1 MAVVDVARVY
11 TRWVF
16 LRAVLH
22 RGWWLVTSLYLVV
35 VADLSPFELVF
46 LGTAQNL
53 TALLFEVPTGVL
65 ADTVSRK
72 WSVVLAHLL
81 MGIGMMATGMVTAFP
96 ALVATQMI
104 WGLAWTFS
112 SGADVAWL
120 TDELDQPGRVGRVLT
135 AAARWEQI
143 GAATGLVAFGGL
155 AGIAGLSSA
164 VVAAGVAMLVLGVYV
179 VARFSERR
187 FAPRMSRRL
196 AESREILRSGVTL
209 VRRDSVLLVV
219 FLATLLLG
227 GAAEAFDR
235 LYPKELLARG
245 FPAAP
250 DPIVWFTALGLV
262 LLGAG
267 AIALRVVEARIDGSG
282 VPRRVY
288 AAACFVG
295 LLGAILLAGTPD
307 VVGGMLGVFLIG
319 GIAWPVTR
327 AVSVIWVNQ
336 RATPEVRA
344 TVQSLLAQVEYV
356 GEIAFGVSLAMLAQS
371 TSIAT
376 AMAGAAVLLACAGL
390 LVARSR

>member
-1 MAVVDVARVY
+1 MVDVARVY
-11 TRWVF
+11 TQWVF
-16 LRAVLH
+16 LRAVFH

-46 LGTAQNL
+46 VGTAQNL

-72 WSVVLAHLL
+72 WSVVMAHVL

-120 TDELDQPGRVGRVLT
+120 TDELDQPGRVGRVLA
-135 AAARWEQI
+135 AAARWEQL
-143 GAATGLVAFGGL
+143 GAAAGLVAFGGL
-155 AGIAGLSSA
+155 AWIAGLSFA
-164 VVAAGVAMLVLGVYV
+164 VVAAGVAMLVLGLYV
-179 VARFSERR
+179 VARFPERR
-187 FAPRMSRRL
+187 FAPRTSRRL
-196 AESREILRSGVTL
+196 AESREILRTGVAL
-209 VRRDSVLLVV
+209 VRRDPVLLVV
-219 FLATLLLG
+219 FLATLLLN

-235 LYPKELLARG
+235 LYPKELLALG

-262 LLGAG
+262 LLGTG
-267 AIALRVVEARIDGSG
+267 AVVLRAVEARIDGSG
-282 VPRRVY
+282 VPARIY
-288 AAACFVG
+288 AAACFVASLG
-295 LLGAILLAGTPD
+295 LILLAGAPD
-307 VVGGMLGVFLIG
+307 VVGGTLGVLLVG

-327 AVSVIWVNQ
+327 AVSVIWVNR
-336 RATPEVRA
+336 RATSEVRA
-344 TVQSLLAQVEYV
+344 TVQSLLAQVEYA
-356 GEIAFGVSLAMLAQS
+356 GEIALGISLAMLAES

-376 AMAGAAVLLACAGL
+376 AMVGAGASVACAGL

>member
-1 MAVVDVARVY
+1 MAVVDVARIY

-16 LRAVLH
+16 LRAVFH

-35 VADLSPFELVF
+35 IADLSPFELVF
-46 LGTAQNL
+46 VGTAQNL

-72 WSVVLAHLL
+72 WSVVVAHVL

-120 TDELDQPGRVGRVLT
+120 TDELDEPGRVGRVLT

-143 GAATGLVAFGGL
+143 GAAVGLVAFGGL
-155 AGIAGLSSA
+155 AWIAGLSFA
-164 VVAAGVAMLVLGVYV
+164 VVAAGVAMLVLGLYV
-179 VARFSERR
+179 VAWFPERR
-187 FAPRMSRRL
+187 FAPRASYRFD
-196 AESREILRSGVTL
+196 ESREVLRIGVAL
-209 VRRDSVLLVV
+209 VRGDSVLLVV
-219 FLATLLLG
+219 FLATLLLN

-235 LYPKELLARG
+235 LYPKELLALG
-245 FPAAP
+245 FPATP

-267 AIALRVVEARIDGSG
+267 AIALRAVEARIEGSG
-282 VPRRVY
+282 APARLY

-295 LLGAILLAGTPD
+295 VLGLILLAAAPD
-307 VVGGMLGVFLIG
+307 VAGGMLGVFLVG

-327 AVSVIWVNQ
+327 AVSVIWVNR
-336 RATPEVRA
+336 RATSQVRA
-344 TVQSLLAQVEYV
+344 THPRPASSSL
-356 GEIAFGVSLAMLAQS
+356 GR
-371 TSIAT
+371 
-376 AMAGAAVLLACAGL
+376 
-390 LVARSR
+390 ARLRARRG